1 MSSVVDVCSS
11 CLILLFQAIAW
22 VPQRGNNNAVELPS
36 TLPKDDYLLKD
47 LEPLGWIKT
56 QALELNHLSP
66 TDVSTQG
73 KLMAD
78 HPEWGSSSICIT
90 AAFTPGSVSL
100 SAHSLSVA
108 GFEWGRKNQDTSPN
122 PPVSLRD
129 VFFFRLSKFTQLL
142 PQGFNPNMSERVQL
156 LLSDRILGMTLVPE
170 GKVWNYGIGLTQL
183 WSPNLGYSMT
193 LDTPLLFWA
202 EEHRPAT
209 FLTVRTLPTIYTEE
223 LSVLIN
229 FLYSSRIL
237 SRAMTV
243 RTWKIALLDVSFS
256 LMLWL

>member
-1 MSSVVDVCSS
+1 M
-11 CLILLFQAIAW
+11 
-22 VPQRGNNNAVELPS
+22 PQRGNNNAVELPT

-66 TDVSTQG
+66 TDVTTQA

-100 SAHSLSVA
+100 SAHSLSVS

-122 PPVSLRD
+122 PPVSRQRYSFTRLPSRSSDFLR
-129 VFFFRLSKFTQLL
+129 
-142 PQGFNPNMSERVQL
+142 QGFNPNMSERVQL

-183 WSPNLGYSMT
+183 WSPNLSYSMT

-209 FLTVRTLPTIYTEE
+209 FLTVS
-223 LSVLIN
+223 LS
-229 FLYSSRIL
+229 FLGDAPSNL
-237 SRAMTV
+237 
-243 RTWKIALLDVSFS
+243 
-256 LMLWL
+256 